1 MASDSTG
8 TPLRRSLT
16 GRAPKRPG
24 PLDALRE
31 AHRVFQAGQRV
42 DMQGLARTLGVDRA
56 TLYRWVGSREQLLV
70 EVLWSQMSKTIQR
83 LRAPSADGVRPTAA
97 DVLTGA
103 TQAAMTSAG
112 MRSFLE
118 REGELALKL
127 LTTKAADFQRR
138 LIELIADVIDEDRRD
153 GRLCS
158 AVPLDDL
165 PYLVVRVMESYVYTS
180 LITGEEPDTER
191 ASRAIHALLPG
202 TGATANPLPLPDDC
216 GPT

>member
-1 MASDSTG
+1 MASDATG

-16 GRAPKRPG
+16 GTAPARPG
-24 PLDALRE
+24 PLDALRA
-31 AHRVFQAGQRV
+31 AHRVFQAGRRV
-42 DMQGLARTLGVDRA
+42 DMQAIARTLGVDRA

-70 EVLWSQMSKTIQR
+70 EVLWNQMSKTIQR
-83 LRAPSADGVRPTAA
+83 LRAPSADGVRASAA
-97 DVLTGA
+97 DIVTGA
-103 TQAAMTSAG
+103 TQAAMTSPG

-138 LIELIADVIDEDRRD
+138 LIKLIADVIEEDRRD
-153 GRLCS
+153 GRLCGS
-158 AVPLDDL
+158 VPPEDL

-202 TGATANPLPLPDDC
+202 AKPASRQGD
-216 GPT
+216 GGRK